1 MFQKIQCGVKI
12 RMEFSEAEKIIT
24 EFFIEREGEGIVDQ
38 LKTLNL
44 TEEGIIDSLDIVF
57 LATYLEEKFG
67 KKIDITDDNILNA
80 FSKFESIVKL
90 VL

>member
-1 MFQKIQCGVKI
+1 
-12 RMEFSEAEKIIT
+12 MEFSEAEKIIT

>member
-1 MFQKIQCGVKI
+1 
-12 RMEFSEAEKIIT
+12 MEFSEAEKIIT

-67 KKIDITDDNILNA
+67 KKIDITDDNTLNA

>member
-1 MFQKIQCGVKI
+1 
-12 RMEFSEAEKIIT
+12 MEFSEADKIIT

-90 VL
+90 VLCIMSFY

>member
-1 MFQKIQCGVKI
+1 
-12 RMEFSEAEKIIT
+12 MEFSEAEKIIT
-24 EFFIEREGEGIVDQ
+24 EFFIAREGEGIVDQ

>member
-1 MFQKIQCGVKI
+1 
-12 RMEFSEAEKIIT
+12 MEFSEAEKIIA
-24 EFFIEREGEGIVDQ
+24 EFFIEREGEGIVDE
-38 LKTLNL
+38 LKTINL

-67 KKIDITDDNILNA
+67 KKIDITDDNTLEA
-80 FSKFESIVKL
+80 FSNFENIVKL